1 MNVPRELPKINIGGT
16 EFFIDL
22 RLDEFRQV
30 ANPFNRIHFDMMFE
44 SVDGYL
50 IQFDPITKNAFEGSE
65 AEFGHRQDL
74 ITVELPS
81 LEKMDPVGFR
91 NLVDGWKQDNPIQNA
106 LINQL
111 AVVVHNR
118 EDPKQTE
125 IKTIG
130 QVVRE
135 HKSLIE
141 KKRIKQSKG
150 KKL

>member
-1 MNVPRELPKINIGGT
+1 MNGPRELPKIDIGGT
-16 EFFIDL
+16 QFFIDL

-44 SVDGYL
+44 SVDGFL
-50 IQFDPITKNAFEGSE
+50 IQFDPKTKNAFEGSE

-91 NLVDGWKQDNPIQNA
+91 NMVDRWKEDNPIQNA

-118 EDPKQTE
+118 ESPKQTE

-135 HKSLIE
+135 HKSLLE
-141 KKRIKQSKG
+141 KRRIKQSKG